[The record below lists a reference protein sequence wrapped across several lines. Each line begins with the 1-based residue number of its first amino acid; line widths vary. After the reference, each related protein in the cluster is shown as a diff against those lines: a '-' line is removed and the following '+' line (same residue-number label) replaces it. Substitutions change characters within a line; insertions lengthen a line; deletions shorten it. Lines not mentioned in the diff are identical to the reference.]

1 MNTTSLAWPPPLPWR
16 RWWCEDLKH
25 GFLLPWSQR
34 NPSDKVQSHNV
45 NIRPLPVLLV
55 SPDASCYTT
64 HNDLHRMYSNQVKK
78 RFVSDSEEQI
88 YQVSGDLISNQLNQ
102 HVSEQHNPLKNY
114 WQTNGNM
121 YEMLD
126 LNQGLQVK
134 AISQQSED
142 QTQGHIKQSLHT
154 HPLVSCR
161 SLYHSFLLLF
171 HHE

>member
-78 RFVSDSEEQI
+78 RFVSDSDEQI
-88 YQVSGDLISNQLNQ
+88 Y
-102 HVSEQHNPLKNY
+102 
-114 WQTNGNM
+114 
-121 YEMLD
+121 
-126 LNQGLQVK
+126 
-134 AISQQSED
+134 
-142 QTQGHIKQSLHT
+142 
-154 HPLVSCR
+154 
-161 SLYHSFLLLF
+161 
-171 HHE
+171 